1 VIRGCPAVVGALVAG
16 LVGCA
21 GPGSPKPLEPSAARF
36 DARKAA
42 ARALEAQGE
51 WARALLE
58 WRVAGAWDGDAP
70 EVRSAI
76 ASLEKRIA
84 LAVRE
89 EIVAGEGAVGEA
101 SARRHYLAALAL
113 DPGNE
118 EALARL
124 RTLESLRS
132 RRLMEEN
139 AARAVPGASEADRYA
154 EPIREDSSPPASV
167 DPPPLTAPQLV
178 RLAAS
183 RRDQGDLP
191 GALEAYGRATARDPQ
206 LADELREDIE
216 TLRSELAGRAYAR
229 GLLASR
235 SDLDAAITLFEEAL
249 EFDPGHAGALLGLK
263 RARAARR

>member
-1 VIRGCPAVVGALVAG
+1 V
-16 LVGCA
+16 
-21 GPGSPKPLEPSAARF
+21 
-36 DARKAA
+36 A
-42 ARALEAQGE
+42 ARALEAEGE

-58 WRVAGAWDGDAP
+58 WRVASAWDGDAP
-70 EVRSAI
+70 EVRRAI

-89 EIVAGEGAVGEA
+89 EIVAGGAAVDEA

-118 EALARL
+118 KALARL

-132 RRLMEEN
+132 RRRMEEN
-139 AARAVPGASEADRYA
+139 AARAAPGVSEADRYA
-154 EPIREDSSPPASV
+154 EPNPEVFSPASV
-167 DPPPLTAPQLV
+167 DLPLLTAPQLV

-183 RRDQGDLP
+183 RRAQGDLP

-206 LADELREDIE
+206 LADQLREEIE
-216 TLRSELAGRAYAR
+216 TLRSELAQKAYAR

-235 SDLDAAITLFEEAL
+235 SDLDAAIALFEEAL
-249 EFDPGHAGALLGLK
+249 ELDPGHAGALLGLK
-263 RARAARR
+263 RARAAHR

>member
-1 VIRGCPAVVGALVAG
+1 VIRCHPAALGVLLAV

-21 GPGSPKPLEPSAARF
+21 GPGGPKEPESSAARL
-36 DARKAA
+36 DARKAV
-42 ARALEAQGE
+42 ARALEAEGE

-58 WRVAGAWDGDAP
+58 WRVAGAWDGDDP

-84 LAVRE
+84 RAVRE
-89 EIVAGEGAVGEA
+89 EIAAGRRAVDEG

-118 EALARL
+118 RALARL

-132 RRLMEEN
+132 RRLMREN

-154 EPIREDSSPPASV
+154 APTPEDPSPDSSAPPA
-167 DPPPLTAPQLV
+167 LTAPELV
-178 RLAAS
+178 RLAES
-183 RRDQGDLP
+183 RRAQGDLP
-191 GALEAYGRATARDPQ
+191 GAFDAYRRASARDPQ
-206 LADELREDIE
+206 LADELRGEVE
-216 TLRSELAGRAYAR
+216 TLRSELARRAYAK

-235 SDLDAAITLFEEAL
+235 SDLDAAIASFEEAL
-249 EFDPGHAGALLGLK
+249 EYDPNHAGALLGLK

>member
-1 VIRGCPAVVGALVAG
+1 MAV

-21 GPGSPKPLEPSAARF
+21 GLGGPKSLEPSDARF

-42 ARALEAQGE
+42 ARALEAEGE
-51 WARALLE
+51 WRRALLE
-58 WRVAGAWDGDAP
+58 WRVAAAWDGDDS

-76 ASLEKRIA
+76 GSLEKRIA

-89 EIVAGEGAVGEA
+89 ELGAGEGAVDQA
-101 SARRHYLAALAL
+101 SARRHYLAVLAL

-124 RTLESLRS
+124 RTFERVRS

-139 AARAVPGASEADRYA
+139 ASRAVPGASEADRYA
-154 EPIREDSSPPASV
+154 EPTPEVSSRNSIDAPTH
-167 DPPPLTAPQLV
+167 TAPQLV

-183 RRDQGDLP
+183 RRAQGDLP
-191 GALEAYGRATARDPQ
+191 GALEAYDRATAQDPQ
-206 LADELREDIE
+206 LADELREEIE
-216 TLRSELAGRAYAR
+216 TLRSELARRAYAR

-235 SDLDAAITLFEEAL
+235 SDLDAAIRLFEEAL
-249 EFDPGHAGALLGLK
+249 ELDPGHAGALLGLK

>member
-1 VIRGCPAVVGALVAG
+1 VGALLAV

-21 GPGSPKPLEPSAARF
+21 GLGGPESLEPGAERF
-36 DARKAA
+36 EARKAT
-42 ARALEAQGE
+42 ARALEAKGE

-58 WRVAGAWDGDAP
+58 WRVAGAWDDDAP

-84 LAVRE
+84 RAVRE
-89 EIVAGEGAVGEA
+89 QLAAGKLAGGGA

-113 DPGNE
+113 DPGNQK
-118 EALARL
+118 ALARL

-132 RRLMEEN
+132 KRRMQEN
-139 AARAVPGASEADRYA
+139 AARAVPGASEADSYA
-154 EPIREDSSPPASV
+154 EPAPEISSPDSANPS
-167 DPPPLTAPQLV
+167 PLAAPQLV

-183 RRDQGDLP
+183 RRAQGDLR
-191 GALEAYGRATARDPQ
+191 GALEAYTRATAADPQ
-206 LADELREDIE
+206 LADELRDEIE
-216 TLRSELAGRAYAR
+216 TLRSELARRAYAK

-249 EFDPGHAGALLGLK
+249 EFDPEHAGALLGLK

>member
-1 VIRGCPAVVGALVAG
+1 V
-16 LVGCA
+16 
-21 GPGSPKPLEPSAARF
+21 
-36 DARKAA
+36 A
-42 ARALEAQGE
+42 ARALEAEGE

-76 ASLEKRIA
+76 ASLERRIA
-84 LAVRE
+84 RAVRE
-89 EIVAGEGAVGEA
+89 EIVAGKRAVDEA
-101 SARRHYLAALAL
+101 GARRHYLAVLAL

-132 RRLMEEN
+132 RYLMEEN
-139 AARAVPGASEADRYA
+139 AARAVPGASEADRYV
-154 EPIREDSSPPASV
+154 EPTPDVADPAPV
-167 DPPPLTAPQLV
+167 DPPPLTAAELV

-183 RRDQGDLP
+183 RRAQGDLP
-191 GALEAYGRATARDPQ
+191 GALDAYERATARDPQ
-206 LADELREDIE
+206 LADELREEIE
-216 TLRSELAGRAYAR
+216 TLRSKLAQRAYAR

-249 EFDPGHAGALLGLK
+249 EFDPGHPGALLGLK